1 MDVSVDGHARFRQG
15 RALGSRTVWLC
26 GSFWSAPMTGTD
38 SKFGTL
44 VHEWSHAKCSTE
56 DFAYGEAACLNLAV
70 TDPRKAIYNADNVEY
85 FAEHL

>member
-1 MDVSVDGHARFRQG
+1 MRSPSKSPSGSRTPDAHARPVAG
-15 RALGSRTVWLC
+15 CNPGWYGHTYHGSRTVWLC

-44 VHEWSHAKCSTE
+44 VHERSHAKCSTE
-56 DFAYGEAACLNLAV
+56 
-70 TDPRKAIYNADNVEY
+70 Y